1 MWYHKYVYDERSR
14 TLVGEFEELYR
25 DGAHKGLDAWH
36 QDSLSL
42 REDVVIADAMLASMN
57 DGRVFRT
64 VVDLGCGKG
73 VLAHHLFSG
82 MNRYVGIDVSETA
95 VSTARQRFPT
105 MEFVLADIQ
114 TGHDLSEVISKCDL
128 VDRDLFFSCQTLS
141 FMHDWKGIIEEV
153 TKSFTSVLIILY
165 VPANPIGYIKSFGG
179 LVDEVGRNFGE
190 ISCMYSTSGSHIA
203 ISGQSLR
210 SRHPRSE
217 SSTTHRQPQ
226 LA

>member
-1 MWYHKYVYDERSR
+1 MWYHKYVYDEKSR
-14 TLVGEFEELYR
+14 TLIGEFEELYR
-25 DGAHKGLDAWH
+25 NGALKGLDAWH

-73 VLAHHLFSG
+73 VLADHLFS
-82 MNRYVGIDVSETA
+82 NTKRYVGIDVSETA
-95 VSTARQRFPT
+95 VLTARERFPN

-114 TGHDLSEVISKCDL
+114 TSHDLSEVISKCHL

-153 TKSFTSVLIILY
+153 TKSFTTVLIILY
-165 VPANPIGYIKSFGG
+165 IPDNPIGYIKSFGG

-190 ISCMYSTSGSHIA
+190 ISCMYSASGSHIA

-210 SRHPRSE
+210 SRNPRSE

-226 LA
+226 LT